1 MKNYETQIP
10 SPPKILAPAGNKNAF
25 LAALAAGADEIY
37 CGLRYF
43 SARMA
48 AENFTI
54 EELVPLTML
63 ARDKGVKVHVAL
75 NALLKP
81 DELNTAGRLLRQLD
95 SQVKPDGII
104 VQDLAFVPL
113 AGQTGFRGE
122 IHLSTLSNVSFS
134 AAVQQIQNSFGI
146 HRIVLP
152 RELNIDEETA
162 RRFASISLRSLIGI
176 LKLFGSFNGRHCK
189 IYSLRSSSKHS

>member
-113 AGQTGFRGE
+113 AGQTGFRAKF
-122 IHLSTLSNVSFS
+122 IFRPCLTSVF
-134 AAVQQIQNSFGI
+134 QQPFNRFK
-146 HRIVLP
+146 
-152 RELNIDEETA
+152 TA
-162 RRFASISLRSLIGI
+162 LEFIGSC
-176 LKLFGSFNGRHCK
+176 FPGS
-189 IYSLRSSSKHS
+189 